1 MSKPR
6 QSLYFIL
13 IALGSMYVFS
23 LFIETEVTPCEAQK
37 QYLASEM
44 EGKVKQKYIKQALK
58 SFRKDTLVVLE
69 NGTTVP
75 SNHLSFYKEFYNV
88 VALNDLIIKK
98 KDADSLFIYRNNVLL
113 KVYCPTF
120 DCPDNR

>member
-23 LFIETEVTPCEAQK
+23 LFIETEVTPCEARK

-44 EGKVKQKYIKQALK
+44 EGKVKQKYIKQPLK

-75 SNHLSFYKEFYNV
+75 SNYLSFYKEFYNT
-88 VALNDLIIKK
+88 VAVDDLIIKK
-98 KDADSLFIYRNNVLL
+98 KDVDSLFIYRNNMLL
-113 KVYCPTF
+113 RAYRPTF
-120 DCPDNR
+120 DCPENR

>member
-13 IALGSMYVFS
+13 IALGSLYVFS
-23 LFIETEVTPCEAQK
+23 LFIETEVTPCEARK

-44 EGKVKQKYIKQALK
+44 EGKVKQKYIKQPLK

-75 SNHLSFYKEFYNV
+75 SHYLSFYKEFYNTV
-88 VALNDLIIKK
+88 SINDLIITKR
-98 KDADSLFIYRNNVLL
+98 DSDSLFIYRNNVLL
-113 KVYCPTF
+113 NAYRPTF
-120 DCPDNR
+120 DCLENR

>member
-75 SNHLSFYKEFYNV
+75 SNYLSFYKEFYNV
-88 VALNDLIIKK
+88 VVINDLIIKK
-98 KDADSLFIYRNNVLL
+98 KDSDSLFIYRNNALL
-113 KVYCPTF
+113 KVYRPTF
-120 DCPDNR
+120 DCQENQ